1 LRCSEFIRQKNMTQP
16 PFAQLLHFFKILG
29 HETRLQIVGLLAN
42 HERNVGDLAELLE
55 LTEPTVSHHLAMMKE
70 LGLVG
75 VRAQGT
81 TRIYWLDTA
90 FLARMSKDI
99 FSQTSLADLVPEETS
114 EQRTLQTFLDG
125 NRIKEIPTRRQ
136 KRLVV
141 LQWLVNQ
148 FEPGVRYPEAE
159 MNTLLKQYHP
169 DHAALRRY
177 LVENGLMQ
185 REHGVYWRVD
195 EGGGN
200 EPRG

>member
-1 LRCSEFIRQKNMTQP
+1 MSQESFS
-16 PFAQLLHFFKILG
+16 QLLNFFKILG

-42 HERNVGDLAELLE
+42 QERSVGELAQALG

-75 VRAQGT
+75 VRAEGT
-81 TRIYWLDTA
+81 TRIYWLDA
-90 FLARMSKDI
+90 RFLERMSRDI
-99 FSQTSLADLVPEETS
+99 FSPANLTQLASGQTEESS
-114 EQRTLQTFLDG
+114 EQKLLQTFIENG
-125 NRIKEIPTRRQ
+125 KIKEIPARRQ

-148 FEPGVRYPEAE
+148 FELGRRYPEAE
-159 MNTLLKQYHP
+159 INERLKQLHP

-185 REHGVYWRVD
+185 REAGFYWRVD
-195 EGGGN
+195 Q
-200 EPRG
+200 PTSS